1 MARRPSAGSLATILA
16 GAANGSL
23 RAISI
28 QMLPDV
34 NALFRK
40 NFDQHALAR
49 SVCTA
54 QPLGATADE
63 LQINAAQ
70 HNAGG

>member
-1 MARRPSAGSLATILA
+1 MVRRRCAGSLATILA

-34 NALFRK
+34 K
-40 NFDQHALAR
+40 R
-49 SVCTA
+49 SIP
-54 QPLGATADE
+54 QE
-63 LQINAAQ
+63 F
-70 HNAGG
+70 